1 METFNTHRQSH
12 SINIHRNSDWCYYT
26 NMSAFV
32 SWVIK
37 QNAYFNVPSFFFFF
51 FYIDNAHAWIHWTNS
66 ISLFTPFIY
75 MWLTIM
81 SKATYWANVYRLGFR
96 RIEWYYVNRCLFEC
110 IMMFIFTQFQQLM
123 TAECWI
129 HSCMC
134 IYSYLW
140 IYVYLLRYQFV
151 REKYEV
157 FFF

>member
-37 QNAYFNVPSFFFFF
+37 QNAYFNVPSSFFFF

-81 SKATYWANVYRLGFR
+81 SKATYWANVYRLDVR
-96 RIEWYYVNRCLFEC
+96 RIEWYYVNRCLLFC
-110 IMMFIFTQFQQLM
+110 LYSRSSNNWWLLSVGYIVVCVFILTYGYMFIFCDTSLF
-123 TAECWI
+123 
-129 HSCMC
+129 
-134 IYSYLW
+134 
-140 IYVYLLRYQFV
+140 
-151 REKYEV
+151 EKNMK
-157 FFF
+157 FFFF